1 MPGATPKSAT
11 ARVMSIVEHL
21 STHRPKTTE
30 YREKNWKD
38 LPSFKELPNYKNFAG
53 CAWGVWG
60 EGDELGTVNLLTD
73 EVVLEATKEIK

>member
-1 MPGATPKSAT
+1 MSGASLKSAI
-11 ARVMSIVEHL
+11 ARAMSIVDHL
-21 STHRPKTTE
+21 STHRPKATE
-30 YREKNWKD
+30 YRERDWKD

-60 EGDELGTVNLLTD
+60 EGDELGTVNLLTK